1 MVGKKKNGGRMLVS
15 LPPTHSCFLQ
25 FWPELIHYDET
36 HPSPKGT
43 YLEALIVYA
52 AIYGKLPTPDIVLS
66 EEGTFLL
73 WKYARR
79 MVPPSHQLKPFPSL
93 TEAKY
98 LYRIASRIVQGEL
111 PKSLTIFEINKSVD
125 FTPNDELYEDLS
137 IYGELYQEGLS

>member
-1 MVGKKKNGGRMLVS
+1 MQQLICYFFS
-15 LPPTHSCFLQ
+15 Q
-25 FWPELIHYDET
+25 FWPKLIHYDEI
-36 HPSPKGT
+36 HLSPRGT

-52 AIYGKLPTPDIVLS
+52 TIYGKLPPPEIVLS

-73 WKYARR
+73 WKDARR
-79 MVPPSHQLKPFPSL
+79 LVPPSHQIKPLPSL

-111 PKSLTIFEINKSVD
+111 PKSLTVFETNESID

-137 IYGELYQEGLS
+137 IYGELYQDGLS